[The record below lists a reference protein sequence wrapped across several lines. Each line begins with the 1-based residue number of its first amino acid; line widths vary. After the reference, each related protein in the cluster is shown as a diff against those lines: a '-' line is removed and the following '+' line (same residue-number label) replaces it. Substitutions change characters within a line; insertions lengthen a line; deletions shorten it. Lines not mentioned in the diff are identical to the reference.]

1 MHSIKSEMCVNCLN
15 YMWETEIIPLDAET
29 RVMSCSAEEAIVEV
43 AECYVTTSAI
53 CN

>member
-1 MHSIKSEMCVNCLN
+1 
-15 YMWETEIIPLDAET
+15 MWEMEIIRLDAET
-29 RVMSCSAEEAIVEV
+29 RVMSSFAEEAIVEV